1 LRFRGA
7 SMKEITIKFYAC
19 EKQYTKENAKK
30 FLLSRFA
37 KTNNTKFLDKLK
49 ELMNG
54 ETTIVLGG
62 I

>member
-1 LRFRGA
+1 
-7 SMKEITIKFYAC
+7 MKEITIKFYAC

>member
-1 LRFRGA
+1 
-7 SMKEITIKFYAC
+7 MKEITIKFYAC
-19 EKQYTKENAKK
+19 EKQYSKENAKK

-37 KTNNTKFLDKLK
+37 QTNNIAFLDKLK

-54 ETTIVLGG
+54 ATTIILGG